1 MTDYKPLD
9 LGPIRERHQS
19 FRQWEILELPY
30 EAQTVVDDDIPSLL
44 AEVVRLRREVAM
56 EHQRRGYR
64 DLLVPLILVLMLCI
78 DRHYHVCLRERLES
92 IEEKQAGIE
101 KRMVM
106 TYDEVVAS
114 HTRLV
119 YLLSVPPWLVSQ
131 LDRIQKKLDG
141 TPTISTAA
149 PTPPQGVTL
158 AAGALTL
165 SPEVHWETLDEIL
178 VKK

>member
-1 MTDYKPLD
+1 
-9 LGPIRERHQS
+9 
-19 FRQWEILELPY
+19 
-30 EAQTVVDDDIPSLL
+30 
-44 AEVVRLRREVAM
+44 M

-78 DRHYHVCLRERLES
+78 DRHYHVCLRERLERIEAYQALLEKS
-92 IEEKQAGIE
+92 IG
-101 KRMVM
+101 M
-106 TYDEVVAS
+106 THDEVWNA
-114 HTRLV
+114 
-119 YLLSVPPWLVSQ
+119 
-131 LDRIQKKLDG
+131 RIQVQTEFGSLSDHFKKKLDG

-149 PTPPQGVTL
+149 PTQPQGVTL